1 MTTAHIKFYTDT
13 HVARAVATQLRARGV
28 DIVRCEEVGL
38 AVATD
43 PHHLEYATSQGRVL
57 VSQDDDFTMYHAQW
71 QQIGQMHSGIM
82 LIPKHLRGE
91 GQISFVVKELL
102 VYHALIT
109 AGVGSVQDDIA
120 NQLLYL

>member
-1 MTTAHIKFYTDT
+1 
-13 HVARAVATQLRARGV
+13 
-28 DIVRCEEVGL
+28 
-38 AVATD
+38 
-43 PHHLEYATSQGRVL
+43 
-57 VSQDDDFTMYHAQW
+57 MYHAQW

>member
-1 MTTAHIKFYTDT
+1 
-13 HVARAVATQLRARGV
+13 
-28 DIVRCEEVGL
+28 
-38 AVATD
+38 
-43 PHHLEYATSQGRVL
+43 
-57 VSQDDDFTMYHAQW
+57 
-71 QQIGQMHSGIM
+71 M